1 MKLVTEVCWKD
12 VKEYLPDV
20 SDCVVIITKHN
31 TVETVRYSKVH
42 KTFNASDYDSKK
54 DARKYSLTNDVK
66 YWAYLNDFLLVGVS
80 NEDKN

>member
-42 KTFNASDYDSKK
+42 KTFNASDYDSQKA
-54 DARKYSLTNDVK
+54 ARRTSLNNIVR